1 MIIQKKH
8 WNWILRLA
16 GWGMSGAIASLTAPA
31 LAQLNLTPDAAPG
44 RDLGTRI
51 EALTPLIDQVQGGT
65 PQGDN
70 LFHSFLELNV
80 REGRSLYFEDPGVRN
95 ILSRVTGN
103 DPSDILG
110 TLGVGAPGAPGGAN
124 LFLINPNGIIFGPN
138 ARLDINGSLL
148 ATTASAIQLG
158 ERGVFSATEPE
169 TSTLLRVNPT
179 ALFFNAATNSPV
191 VNQSRSPSLEG
202 NLNSINGPTGLQLP
216 GNRTLALVGG
226 TVELGGGNLTAF
238 GGRVELAG
246 ISEGGVGLA
255 QNGTG
260 WDFRY
265 QDVISFGDIQM
276 SQAAFVDASGS
287 VGEESGSIH
296 LNARNITMS
305 EVSRLQAGIRPDV
318 ITPTA
323 QAGNI
328 EVRATGEIRLSGGS
342 SIDNSVQF
350 RAEGIAGDVILTANT
365 IRFDGES
372 VDFRASGAYSRVLE
386 GARGEGGDVEITA
399 NSLFTLTNGALVTV
413 SARGVGDAGNI
424 TVEADQIVFDG
435 KGEFNSAPD
444 SLFRQ
449 SSALFSAVTRN
460 GEGDGG
466 QIDVRARSLSLLN
479 GGAIIVSTLGEGNA
493 GNIFIQVDR
502 AIFDG
507 EGPDFRPGR
516 PASQFNSSGVYSRA
530 EEDAIGRGGRIEIQ
544 ARTLSLTNGA
554 TVTAA
559 TFGPLDAGTLI
570 VNTDEVVSVSGVSAN
585 GTRSSLNFD
594 TSSAGDAGILEINAP
609 RLLVLDGATVSA
621 QTFGAGQAGILEV
634 NASESIVVDGR
645 NSRLAFDTLGSGNA
659 RGIRLE
665 TGSLQVQNQG
675 IVTVSNGRRGTG
687 NPGNLTI
694 FADSIVLR
702 NQGRLVT
709 ETRSG
714 RGGNIELNVEELTL
728 LRNNSLISASA
739 IGTADGGNITIET
752 PDGFVIAVLSEDS
765 DIVASADAGDGGAA
779 RARAAGVFGFRQLR
793 ERRTPESDF
802 TASSVLGVDGI
813 VEIDTEERELE
824 EPELTSVTAEIAQ
837 GCAVRDGQTQ
847 SEFIVTGRGGLP
859 SSSEEAIAPDAVQLD
874 LVTRAEEMNSEVSS
888 EEGDRTSSREAVTQ
902 TQDRNSNLTPQF
914 HTPVVEAQG
923 WMMSAN
929 GEVVLTANAPNVASH
944 PSWYSPVTCQAS
956 E

>member
-179 ALFFNAATNSPV
+179 ALFFNAATNPSV
-191 VNQSRSPSLEG
+191 VNQSRAPSLRG
-202 NLNSINGPTGLQLP
+202 DVNSLDRGPTGLQLP
-216 GNRTLALVGG
+216 GNQTLALIGG
-226 TVELGGGNLTAF
+226 TVELAGGNLTAF

-246 ISEGGVGLA
+246 VDEGVVQLIPTE
-255 QNGTG
+255 TG

-265 QDVISFGDIQM
+265 QSVTDFGDIQM
-276 SQAAFVDASGS
+276 SQAAFVDVSGAN
-287 VGEESGSIH
+287 GNIH
-296 LNARNITMS
+296 LNARNITMN
-305 EVSRLQAGIRPDV
+305 EVSRLQAGIFPDAD
-318 ITPTA
+318 TPTA